1 MNPDADN
8 ANPNSSQ
15 PRADLKQSMIGYC
28 TNVHPGVSLD
38 QIKQNLDCE
47 SLEVKRQVSPKL
59 PMGIGL
65 WLSSTATEELMDRDT
80 RLQFRDWLQ
89 QRELVPYTVN
99 AFPAGDFHQKVVKHD
114 VYRPTWADK
123 SRLDYTCRVA
133 AILTDLLPRG
143 AHGTIST
150 LPLGW
155 PATTITDAQSVGS
168 ELFLTMCAKQLMQ
181 TAAALSKLEETH
193 DVHLRLCIEPEPG
206 CLLDSADD
214 VIGYFQ
220 RFLFDSQANAHDI
233 QLIHRHLG
241 VCHDVC
247 HSAVMFEPQAVA
259 LNEYA
264 QADIVVGKVQV
275 SSAIEVD
282 FDSLDAA
289 TAAEAVSQL
298 AAFAEPKYLHQ
309 TSVFENGHARYFPD
323 LPVALDS
330 IGDKKPA
337 GQWRVHFHV
346 PIHEPTLGLIRSTQS
361 QILECVQ
368 WFKDSPQPDC
378 HFEVETYAWNVL
390 PDSLQPARLA
400 DGIANELTWFLDRF
414 DD

>member
-1 MNPDADN
+1 
-8 ANPNSSQ
+8 
-15 PRADLKQSMIGYC
+15 MIGYC

-38 QIKQNLDCE
+38 QIKQNLERE
-47 SLEVKRQVSPKL
+47 SLEVKQQVSPKL

-65 WLSSTATEELMDRDT
+65 WLSSTATEELMDRET

-133 AILTDLLPRG
+133 TILADLLPRG
-143 AHGTIST
+143 TQGTIST

-155 PATTITDAQSVGS
+155 PATTITDEQSPGS
-168 ELFLTMCAKQLMQ
+168 EPFGSEPFLTACARQLMQ
-181 TAAALSKLEETH
+181 TAAALAELKETH

-214 VIGYFQ
+214 VVGYFQ
-220 RFLFDSQANAHDI
+220 RFLFNSQTDAHDV

-247 HSAVMFEPQAVA
+247 HSAVMFEPQSAA
-259 LNEYA
+259 LNQYA
-264 QADIVVGKVQV
+264 QAEIVVGKVQV

-282 FDSLDAA
+282 FDSLDQA
-289 TAAEAVSQL
+289 TAAETLSQL

-309 TSVFENGHARYFPD
+309 TSVRKNGHVKYFSD
-323 LPVALDS
+323 LPLALDS
-330 IGDKKPA
+330 IGNKKPA
-337 GQWRVHFHV
+337 GTWRVHFHV
-346 PIHEPTLGLIRSTQS
+346 PIHEPTLGLIHSTQS
-361 QILECVQ
+361 QILECVK
-368 WFKDSPQPDC
+368 WFKDSPQRIC

-390 PDSLQPARLA
+390 PESLQPARLA
-400 DGIANELTWFLDRF
+400 DGIASELTWFNDRF
-414 DD
+414 ND